1 MKKFLKAIYIM
12 RYYILV
18 ILIVTLMLI
27 GINIWLIP
35 KKYDLSWI
43 YITLYVLL
51 SVIMVIVV
59 DGVTAAIIHHLPKK
73 LFDPYRKEYRVSKFE
88 NNFFKFIRIRKWK
101 DKIPE
106 IGALTCDFGK
116 GKIENPNDTQYIYEF
131 LIEMGYA
138 ESIHIISCLTGFLI
152 ILILPIKYFLYIGL
166 PIAIINIGFNILSA
180 WIQRYNRPKL
190 LLLYERKMKNKKI

>member
-59 DGVTAAIIHHLPKK
+59 DGVTAAIIHHLH
-73 LFDPYRKEYRVSKFE
+73 
-88 NNFFKFIRIRKWK
+88 
-101 DKIPE
+101 
-106 IGALTCDFGK
+106 
-116 GKIENPNDTQYIYEF
+116 NPNLLFSQF
-131 LIEMGYA
+131 PVHQLQ
-138 ESIHIISCLTGFLI
+138 SC
-152 ILILPIKYFLYIGL
+152 P
-166 PIAIINIGFNILSA
+166 
-180 WIQRYNRPKL
+180 
-190 LLLYERKMKNKKI
+190 

>member
-1 MKKFLKAIYIM
+1 MKKFLKAIHIM

-18 ILIVTLMLI
+18 IFIFTLILI

-43 YITLYVLL
+43 LITLFVLL

-59 DGVTAAIIHHLPKK
+59 DGITAAIIHHLPKK

-88 NNFFKFIRIRKWK
+88 KSFFRLIKIRKWK

-116 GKIENPNDTQYIYEF
+116 GKIENPNDPKYIYDF

-138 ESIHIISCLTGFLI
+138 ESIHITSCLTGFLI
-152 ILILPIKYFLYIGL
+152 IFILPIKYFVYIGL
-166 PIAIINIGFNILSA
+166 PISIINIGFNILSA

-190 LLLYERKMKNKKI
+190 LLLYERKIRNQ